1 MNTLTEQLV
10 SLYESKWDGLKQQLK
25 VTGKTVQAPFML
37 GVALEHNQQ
46 GGYVDESWWTD
57 ADLKVMV
64 FGQEPLDWPMP
75 VLDGDTP
82 VQSDD
87 FVEQYQ
93 RFYSDNYNDG
103 LNFLTDSDYHLA
115 KNRFFSMGFNGIM
128 SGIKDF
134 ILDESYPGKKA
145 AYLWNNISKL
155 SLGGR
160 KGVSG
165 EIHELEMRYFH
176 VIPQEIKILKP
187 DVLIFLTGPG
197 ENTYY
202 NYIRDNFNIKGAPM
216 PLGEN
221 DVNAV
226 SKLDIEGISL
236 AYKTY
241 HPTATKDADGGITDA
256 EKWKYYHAIL
266 DDIKKH
272 ISEIFQGNETL
283 VSG

>member
-1 MNTLTEQLV
+1 
-10 SLYESKWDGLKQQLK
+10 
-25 VTGKTVQAPFML
+25 
-37 GVALEHNQQ
+37 
-46 GGYVDESWWTD
+46 
-57 ADLKVMV
+57 MV

-272 ISEIFQGNETL
+272 ISEIFQGNER
-283 VSG
+283 

>member
-134 ILDESYPGKKA
+134 ILDESYPDKKGG
-145 AYLWNNISKL
+145 L
-155 SLGGR
+155 SVEQYIKTVLGWAQGR
-160 KGVSG
+160 
-165 EIHELEMRYFH
+165 I
-176 VIPQEIKILKP
+176 
-187 DVLIFLTGPG
+187 
-197 ENTYY
+197 
-202 NYIRDNFNIKGAPM
+202 
-216 PLGEN
+216 
-221 DVNAV
+221 
-226 SKLDIEGISL
+226 
-236 AYKTY
+236 
-241 HPTATKDADGGITDA
+241 
-256 EKWKYYHAIL
+256 
-266 DDIKKH
+266 
-272 ISEIFQGNETL
+272 
-283 VSG
+283 